1 MTVNKHT
8 RDKRSFKRL
17 LHEATRLEVF
27 EARQVP
33 SVSNVCV
40 TITEEA
46 LSDKAHVTF
55 FPLDWD
61 ISDGGT
67 YKICIYTP
75 TIGNHANKRYI
86 QGIVN
91 NISDAL
97 DARFGSDNWNECNKQ
112 LLETWRP
119 LSRFS
124 YYVQIP
130 NFD

>member
-1 MTVNKHT
+1 MPVNKHT

-17 LHEATRLEVF
+17 LHEATRLKVF

-33 SVSNVCV
+33 SVPNVCV
-40 TITEEA
+40 TITDEA
-46 LSDKAHVTF
+46 MHDKAHVTF
-55 FPLDWD
+55 FQLDW
-61 ISDGGT
+61 SVNDGGT

-75 TIGNHANKRYI
+75 TIGNHANIRYI
-86 QGIVN
+86 QGIVD
-91 NISDAL
+91 NISNAL
-97 DARFGSDNWNECNKQ
+97 DIRFGSGSWNECNKQ

>member
-1 MTVNKHT
+1 MPVNKHT

-17 LHEATRLEVF
+17 LHEATRLKVF

-33 SVSNVCV
+33 SVPNVCV
-40 TITEEA
+40 TITDEA
-46 LSDKAHVTF
+46 LSDKAHITF
-55 FPLDWD
+55 FQLDW
-61 ISDGGT
+61 SVNDGGT

-75 TIGNHANKRYI
+75 SIGNRANIRYI
-86 QGIVN
+86 QGVVD
-91 NISDAL
+91 NISNAL
-97 DARFGSDNWNECNKQ
+97 DARFGHDCWNECNKQ

-130 NFD
+130 NFN